1 MPNLQ
6 GLRLSRRDSCLH
18 WEPGLGPWKK
28 VCHNRYDNTIQVP
41 HTEEAPPAFTS
52 EVTSPCSFKQL
63 LRNNAQHLEVRVQTL
78 VPPPAP
84 VCLHLSQA
92 VSHCF
97 PGLQGC
103 PKRRVSMLLFL
114 PSLPTIEACSSQ
126 GRQHYHKFIMLLQS
140 AASVEF
146 NHGFPF
152 GFPLSQSTQ
161 CCR

>member
-114 PSLPTIEACSSQ
+114 PSLPSKSLLIAGTTSNILNLITQRSVLRQLDSQ
-126 GRQHYHKFIMLLQS
+126 LFY
-140 AASVEF
+140 
-146 NHGFPF
+146 
-152 GFPLSQSTQ
+152 LSIYI
-161 CCR
+161 

>member
-41 HTEEAPPAFTS
+41 HTEEAPPTFTS

-114 PSLPTIEACSSQ
+114 PSLPSKSLLIAGTTSNILNLITQRSVLRQLDSQ
-126 GRQHYHKFIMLLQS
+126 LFY
-140 AASVEF
+140 
-146 NHGFPF
+146 
-152 GFPLSQSTQ
+152 LSIYI
-161 CCR
+161 